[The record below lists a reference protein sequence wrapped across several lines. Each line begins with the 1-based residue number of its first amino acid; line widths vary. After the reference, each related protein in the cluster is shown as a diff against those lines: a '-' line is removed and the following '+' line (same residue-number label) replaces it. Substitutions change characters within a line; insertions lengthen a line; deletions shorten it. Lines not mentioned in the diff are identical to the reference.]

1 MKITFKSYGNH
12 STATADGLRSYEF
25 QAGETVSVPEDV
37 AAYFIGAGIAV
48 PATAERATKS
58 KGETATK

>member
-1 MKITFKSYGNH
+1 MKITFNSYGNYQI
-12 STATADGLRSYEF
+12 ATADGPQSYEY
-25 QAGETVSVPEDV
+25 QAGTTASVPEDV
-37 AAYFIGAGIAV
+37 AAYFIGAGVAV